1 MSKQT
6 FLFNDIEVNKND
18 FYASKKAIP
27 LNLVNTSNIVISCR
41 VKQNNDTYKY
51 FIGYL
56 HGDGVIKL
64 LCIVLPQMS
73 GYIKY
78 FENGGKNM
86 SFNIEDE
93 DVYLKYNE
101 LWNKIKSIRNIKFHG
116 LSIYDDKYIKTKVK
130 TFNNSINTLFSGD
143 EIYKERIHYACI
155 SAICID
161 SVLRGDKKSYPQ
173 VYLEQCKYKIK
184 KERISKFY

>member
-6 FLFNDIEVNKND
+6 LLFNDTEVNKKI
-18 FYASKKAIP
+18 FYASKQAIP
-27 LNLVNTSNIVISCR
+27 LNLVNTNTIVISYR

-56 HGDGVIKL
+56 HHDDVIKP
-64 LCIVLPQMS
+64 LCVILPQMS

-78 FENGGKNM
+78 FENGRKNM
-86 SFNIEDE
+86 SSKIEDE

-101 LWNKIKSIRNIKFHG
+101 IWNKIRSILNVKFH
-116 LSIYDDKYIKTKVK
+116 SQPIYDDKYIKTKVK
-130 TFNNSINTLFSGD
+130 IFNNTINTLLSGD
-143 EIYKERIHYACI
+143 EIPKERIHYVCI

-161 SVLRGDKKSYPQ
+161 SVLRRDKKII
-173 VYLEQCKYKIK
+173 L
-184 KERISKFY
+184 KFI